1 MKLVAYYKF
10 ENYFAYI
17 SVMITPCFSKLL
29 HKVAIH
35 KLIISLSRLLEGL
48 PYDGNEQLHG
58 YCSHNDRVR
67 EEEDFGGKFRT
78 TPDWLIYNIFN
89 LIRFLLLFMK

>member
-48 PYDGNEQLHG
+48 PYDGNEQLHRDL
-58 YCSHNDRVR
+58 SHYDRVG
-67 EEEDFGGKFRT
+67 EEEDFGGHFRT
-78 TPDWLIYNIFN
+78 TPHWLFYKILN
-89 LIRFLLLFMK
+89 LISFLLLFWK